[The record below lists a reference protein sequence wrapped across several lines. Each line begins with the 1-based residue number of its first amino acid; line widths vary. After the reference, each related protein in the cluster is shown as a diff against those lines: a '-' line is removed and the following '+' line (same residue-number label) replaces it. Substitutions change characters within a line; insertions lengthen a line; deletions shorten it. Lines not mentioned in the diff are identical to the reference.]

1 MTEDSLLSVFRHPS
15 PVCCERSMHMAK
27 KKNQKQSM
35 SRSQKIMAIIGV
47 LIILAM
53 ILPGLLSILK

>member
-1 MTEDSLLSVFRHPS
+1 
-15 PVCCERSMHMAK
+15 MAK